1 MEKKKTFTTRSKEET
16 LRYGERLGE
25 NIHRPVTVLMYGDL
39 GAGKTTFTQGLAK
52 GLGITR
58 VITSPTFTIM
68 KMYRSRVPLVHI
80 DAYRL
85 EGVSQDL
92 GFEEYLEEPD
102 GVTVVEWPMFI
113 EEYLPEN
120 ALEITVTADEEG
132 TRTWS
137 VNAKGEA
144 EEHLLKEW
152 LG

>member
-25 NIHRPVTVLMYGDL
+25 KIHRPVTVLMYGDL

-52 GLGITR
+52 GMGITR

-68 KMYRSRVPLVHI
+68 KMYRGRVPLVHI

>member
-1 MEKKKTFTTRSKEET
+1 MRLNGEMRGLIPIKTVWNENRSED
-16 LRYGERLGE
+16 
-25 NIHRPVTVLMYGDL
+25 P
-39 GAGKTTFTQGLAK
+39 
-52 GLGITR
+52 
-58 VITSPTFTIM
+58 
-68 KMYRSRVPLVHI
+68 
-80 DAYRL
+80 
-85 EGVSQDL
+85 VSQDL

>member
-25 NIHRPVTVLMYGDL
+25 KIHRPVTVLMYGDL

-68 KMYRSRVPLVHI
+68 KMYRGRVPLVHI

-137 VNAKGEA
+137 VNAMGEA